1 MMLPAVF
8 RWGLRSCHHKWLT
21 NVKAGASSVGSGF
34 PTSKHSAHSPIFAT
48 NKAWVA
54 SAQVK
59 NNSGLWNKIAAQT
72 KTYHCACG
80 GICCNHSPFE
90 TTWNSH
96 RKCLASK
103 ASKGE
108 GFSLSRFAGQTP
120 TQWTWHHTIIIII
133 TSSSSS
139 SSSSSSASSSSSQE
153 QLAWHAK
160 KKHSHCKQ
168 WGAGKSSMVNLGN
181 KKLTGD
187 RRQMTENM
195 VNLSLEKLSVNML
208 MLLYQTF
215 SLLTAKS

>member
-133 TSSSSS
+133 NIIIIIIIIVLLIIISIIIIIIPRTTCMTCKKETFTLQ
-139 SSSSSSASSSSSQE
+139 AMRCWQKFNGQPGQQE
-153 QLAWHAK
+153 TDRWQK
-160 KKHSHCKQ
+160 TDDRKH
-168 WGAGKSSMVNLGN
+168 G
-181 KKLTGD
+181 
-187 RRQMTENM
+187 
-195 VNLSLEKLSVNML
+195 
-208 MLLYQTF
+208 
-215 SLLTAKS
+215 